1 MVKKH
6 AHSLWKEMR
15 LGGGGSGTGFSC
27 DVLSN
32 EQALANKGCMI

>member
-1 MVKKH
+1 MAEKH
-6 AHSLWKEMR
+6 AQSLWKEMG
-15 LGGGGSGTGFSC
+15 LGGAAGTGFSC